1 METKVL
7 PDIKIAEAE
16 FEDLQKLQQ
25 VLFFSLTAMI
35 ILIIMLCLH
44 HWNILHLSILV
55 WYPYSCSTQNS

>member
-25 VLFFSLTAMI
+25 VLFFFTDSNDHFNYHVMLAPLEYIAFKHFSLVP
-35 ILIIMLCLH
+35 L
-44 HWNILHLSILV
+44 
-55 WYPYSCSTQNS
+55 